1 VSSAAPASLTEKAAR
16 LGRVV
21 ETTLLCAVL
30 GAMIMLAAAQIA
42 LRNLAGSGIPWAD
55 EALRIMVL
63 WVALLGAVAAGRDK
77 RHVSI
82 DAVSRYLPSGIRRG
96 LARWIDAI
104 AGLVCAALAWF
115 SWVFLA
121 DSWSADERVLG
132 GVVPAWAV
140 QVILPVAF
148 ALMAYRYVLGAFLP
162 GSSEPR
168 EPVGH

>member
-1 VSSAAPASLTEKAAR
+1 VSPVPPPSLTERAAR
-16 LGRVV
+16 LGRLV

-82 DAVSRYLPSGIRRG
+82 DAVSRYLPYGIQRG
-96 LARWIDAI
+96 LARWVDAI
-104 AGLVCAALAWF
+104 AGLACAVMAWF

-121 DSWSADERVLG
+121 DSWSADDRVLG
-132 GVVPAWAV
+132 GAVPAWAV

-148 ALMAYRYVLGAFLP
+148 ALMAYRYALGAVVP